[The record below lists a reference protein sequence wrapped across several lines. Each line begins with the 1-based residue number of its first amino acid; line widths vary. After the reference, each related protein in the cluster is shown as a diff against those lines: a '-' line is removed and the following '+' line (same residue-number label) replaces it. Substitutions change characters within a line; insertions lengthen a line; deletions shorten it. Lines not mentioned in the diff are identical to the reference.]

1 MFIPD
6 LRLLPLALLSL
17 LAMLGAGCKT
27 TIEVPAMGSAE
38 IVSDFESY
46 TIRRVGFLPF
56 LPLHSAQL
64 GAADVSSIE
73 TSFHA
78 EFSSG
83 TPYDIVP
90 LSVGDLSEIPQ
101 LEPFRKGT
109 YAPGAII
116 AIRDRY
122 RLDALLVGS
131 VTARQVTPPLVLGA
145 QMDLISCETGQT
157 IWSADLLL
165 DSSIAETRDAL
176 GVWAAEE
183 LGEEH
188 AARMAMI
195 SPRKFAHFAAYQM
208 ARLL

>member
-1 MFIPD
+1 
-6 LRLLPLALLSL
+6 
-17 LAMLGAGCKT
+17 
-27 TIEVPAMGSAE
+27 MGSAE

-90 LSVGDLSEIPQ
+90 LSAGDLSEIPQ

-109 YAPGAII
+109 YAPEAII